1 MMKEKKEPITIRIA
15 PSMRDALQ
23 AEADAERRAL
33 SQFVALILERYLME
47 SGKPAKRPA
56 KR

>member
-23 AEADAERRAL
+23 AEADAERRTL
-33 SQFVALILERYLME
+33 SQFVALILERYLIE